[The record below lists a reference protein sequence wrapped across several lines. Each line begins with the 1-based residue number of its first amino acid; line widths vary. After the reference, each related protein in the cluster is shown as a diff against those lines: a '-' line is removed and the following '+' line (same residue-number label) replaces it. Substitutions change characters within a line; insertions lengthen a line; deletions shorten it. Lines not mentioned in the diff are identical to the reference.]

1 MSSQNGGSESGAN
14 QEGEPR
20 RKSRWGN
27 KSDAGEDG
35 APKKRS
41 RWGSKEEAPAISLQS
56 SALSAVAGLNPDQLK
71 VQQRLNE
78 IQRLL
83 AMPNLETAQMTERY
97 EANKGDWIV
106 IEGGRSPSPE
116 PVYDRTGKRMN
127 TRDMR
132 LRESLQKERLA
143 LVEKLMKMQPN
154 APNVAQFKFANM
166 SKASNKIYIPV
177 KEYPG
182 YPFIGLILGPRGN
195 TQKKLERETG
205 ARIVIRGKGSVKDG
219 RKGFKG
225 NDPSEDEDLH
235 VLITGDTQE
244 QVDAASK
251 IITELLTPKEDAENE
266 WKRMQLR
273 ELALINGTLRD
284 DQDYF

>member
-1 MSSQNGGSESGAN
+1 
-14 QEGEPR
+14 
-20 RKSRWGN
+20 
-27 KSDAGEDG
+27 
-35 APKKRS
+35 
-41 RWGSKEEAPAISLQS
+41 
-56 SALSAVAGLNPDQLK
+56 
-71 VQQRLNE
+71 
-78 IQRLL
+78 
-83 AMPNLETAQMTERY
+83 
-97 EANKGDWIV
+97 
-106 IEGGRSPSPE
+106 
-116 PVYDRTGKRMN
+116 
-127 TRDMR
+127 
-132 LRESLQKERLA
+132 
-143 LVEKLMKMQPN
+143 
-154 APNVAQFKFANM
+154 
-166 SKASNKIYIPV
+166 KIYIPV

-273 ELALINGTLRD
+273 ELALINGTL
-284 DQDYF
+284 